1 MHPEERE
8 FRKENRFLASVAE
21 RVLRADPLLL
31 PYFED
36 GDFSMTDRPEE
47 EFMRFGPA
55 LSDETRQF
63 IRERVREVISRKP
76 PPGDEAAEWL
86 WQEREKVRNR
96 LETDPELFPAILAG
110 TLTIRNSAEG
120 FKIEIDP
127 ELPDPE
133 ATALNERLT
142 FVLGLHFGLIPRP
155 E

>member
-8 FRKENRFLASVAE
+8 FREENRFFVSVAE
-21 RVLRADPLLL
+21 RVLRSDPLLQ

-36 GDFSMTDRPEE
+36 GVFSMTGPPEA
-47 EFMRFGPA
+47 EFMRFDDA
-55 LSDETRQF
+55 LPGETRRF

-76 PPGDEAAEWL
+76 PPGDGAAEWL
-86 WQEREKVRNR
+86 WEEREKVRNR
-96 LETDPELFPAILAG
+96 LETDPELFPYILAG
-110 TLTIRNSAEG
+110 TLRVLHSAEG

-133 ATALNERLT
+133 AAELNERLT

>member
-8 FRKENRFLASVAE
+8 FREENRFLASVAE
-21 RVLRADPLLL
+21 RVLRDDPLLQ

-36 GDFSMTDRPEE
+36 GVFSMTDQPEE
-47 EFMRFGPA
+47 EFMRFGPS
-55 LSDETRQF
+55 LSDETREF
-63 IRERVREVISRKP
+63 IRQRVREVLSRKP

-86 WQEREKVRNR
+86 WGEREKVRNQ
-96 LETDPELFPAILAG
+96 LEADPELFPSILAG
-110 TLTIRNSAEG
+110 TVTIRNSAEG
-120 FKIEIDP
+120 FKIEIAP

-133 ATALNERLT
+133 AAALNERLT